1 MSPLAKTVRTPKRA
15 QFFGTAIPRSLQH
28 RPKSNP
34 LDLTRRVL
42 TEDLFLGMLCLERKR
57 AERSGDKFSLLLVD
71 ARVAID
77 QDVTRNIVER
87 IVKALDSARRET
99 DLAGWYKD
107 NSILGV
113 IFTELGRAAEAE
125 TNEMLRSKIM
135 TNLAAELTPEELK
148 RVQVSIHVFDDDCDS
163 DGQGSTTSN
172 PAFYPDLFH
181 QNHSNKVPLLV
192 KRTMDIIGSALAL
205 AALSP
210 FFLVIAI
217 AVKFSSKGPVLFRQQ
232 RIGQFSK
239 PFEFLKFR
247 SMYASNDPD
256 IHKKYVQSF
265 IAGSKENG
273 GEANGQKPVF
283 KLTNDPRIT
292 SVGRFLRRT
301 SLDEL
306 PQFWN
311 VLKGEMSLVGPR
323 PPVAYEID
331 AYYIWH
337 RRRVLEA
344 KPGITGLWQV
354 HGRSKTTFDEMVRLD
369 LQYSRKWSPLLDV
382 KILLQTPGAVFS
394 GDGAY

>member
-1 MSPLAKTVRTPKRA
+1 V
-15 QFFGTAIPRSLQH
+15 QH
-28 RPKSNP
+28 RSKPNP
-34 LDLTRRVL
+34 LDLTRRIL

-57 AERSGDKFSLLLVD
+57 AERSGNKFSLFLLD

-77 QDVTRNIVER
+77 QDVTHSIVER
-87 IVKALDSARRET
+87 MVKALDAARRET

-107 NSILGV
+107 NSILGI
-113 IFTELGRAAEAE
+113 IFAELGGAAQTE
-125 TNEMLRSKIM
+125 TNEMLRSKVLKS
-135 TNLAAELTPEELK
+135 LAAELTPEELQ
-148 RVQVSIHVFDDDCDS
+148 RVEVSLHVFDDDS
-163 DGQGSTTSN
+163 DTDGRGSATSN

-181 QNHSNKVPLLV
+181 QTHSNKLPLLV
-192 KRTMDIIGSALAL
+192 KRTMDVVGSALAL
-205 AALSP
+205 AVLSP

-217 AVKFSSKGPVLFRQQ
+217 AVKLSSKGPVLFRQQ
-232 RIGQFSK
+232 RIGQLGK

-247 SMYASNDPD
+247 SMYTSNDPE

-265 IAGSKENG
+265 IAGSKESG

-283 KLTNDPRIT
+283 KLTNDPRVT

-331 AYYIWH
+331 AYYVWH

-369 LQYSRKWSPLLDV
+369 LQYSRRWSPLLDV